1 MDDDYIADVFG
12 AHGVLAQ
19 SRPDYQPR
27 DGQITL
33 ARAVDGAIRDTAHVL
48 IEAPTGTGKTIGYA
62 VPAIYHAV
70 RSEKR
75 VLIVTANLAL
85 QHQIVHEDLPTL
97 QKTLSWP
104 FAFTLI
110 KGRSN
115 YVCIDRVKE
124 EREADRPWREEDA
137 DDAHDVMDWS
147 EETETGDISE
157 LSYELPK
164 AVRARL
170 TVSADDCDGSRCPY
184 YEHCYAEKAKV
195 RAKKA
200 QIIVTNY
207 HMLFSHILSGD
218 RVLPRFDVAILDEA
232 HAAPDIARESF
243 GFDVLPGSIAYA
255 VRFLREMKMSTH
267 AEAIIRIGEEFFAGL
282 TALLDKAR
290 ERGISQLRLTGT
302 VNVDWATLYDGLVH
316 VAAAYLSQSREEE
329 RPEDALR
336 WTRAAE
342 VTARIGNRI
351 RDAMTLKYP
360 SFVYMIQQ
368 DESKRTVLS
377 GRPLD
382 VAPILRE
389 GLFRSDRAVILTSA
403 TLRTYERFSYIR
415 EEMGLNNKDKI
426 VVECVV
432 MTPFNWK
439 DQASSSFRRTAPRC
453 RCPKTRASTRR
464 SSSACASR
472 SSRRRGRTLC
482 LFTSWKRLL
491 YVKNRLGDVG
501 YRVLSQGD
509 MERSLLIEEFRKD
522 VSSVLLG
529 TGSFWAGIDIPGEA
543 LSCLVID
550 KLPFESED
558 DPIAAAFGELHKDAF
573 IRRTV
578 PRAIVS
584 LNQGLGRLIRRTT
597 DKGVIVLLDKR
608 FHHKGYGVLF
618 RRSLPPGLRVVESMA
633 AIGEFLSAAKISETH

>member
-19 SRPDYQPR
+19 GRPDYQPR

-75 VLIVTANLAL
+75 ILIVTANLAL

-97 QKTLSWP
+97 QQTLSWP
-104 FAFTLI
+104 FDFTLI

-124 EREADRPWREEDA
+124 EREADRPWRDEDV

-157 LSYELPK
+157 LPYELPK
-164 AVRARL
+164 TVRARL
-170 TVSADDCDGSRCPY
+170 TVTSDDCDGSRCPY
-184 YEHCYAEKAKV
+184 FDHCFAEKARD

-255 VRFLREMKMSTH
+255 VRLLREMKMSAH
-267 AEAIIRIGEEFFAGL
+267 AEAIIRIGEEFFEGL
-282 TALLDKAR
+282 TALLDRAR
-290 ERGISQLRLTGT
+290 EKGISQLRLTRA
-302 VNVDWATLYDGLVH
+302 VDVDWVTLYDGLVH
-316 VAAAYLSQSREEE
+316 VAAAYVKQGDEEQ

-342 VTARIGNRI
+342 IVARVGGRI

-360 SFVYMIQQ
+360 DFVYMIQQ
-368 DESKRTVLS
+368 DEAKRTLLS

-382 VAPILRE
+382 VAPILKE
-389 GLFRSDRAVILTSA
+389 GLFRSNRTVILTSA
-403 TLRTYERFSYIR
+403 TLRTYERFDYIKS
-415 EEMGLNNKDKI
+415 EMGIDDTMASTF
-426 VVECVV
+426 VVPS
-432 MTPFNWK
+432 PFNWAEQALFVVPPNSPKMPLPK
-439 DQASSSFRRTAPRC
+439 DKGFDAKVLECMRFAIAEA
-453 RCPKTRASTRR
+453 K
-464 SSSACASR
+464 
-472 SSRRRGRTLC
+472 GRTLC

-558 DPIAAAFGELHKDAF
+558 DPIAAAFGELHKDSF

-618 RRSLPPGLRVVESMA
+618 RRSLPPGLRVVESMSE
-633 AIGEFLSAAKISETH
+633 IGKFLAAAKISETH